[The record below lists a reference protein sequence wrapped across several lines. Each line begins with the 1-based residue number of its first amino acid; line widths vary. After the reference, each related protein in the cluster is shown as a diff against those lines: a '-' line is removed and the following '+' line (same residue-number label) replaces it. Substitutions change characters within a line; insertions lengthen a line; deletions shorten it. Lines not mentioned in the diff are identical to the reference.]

1 MRDRGSAQDQY
12 DTWDVSANHERYDE
26 ASRDEGKYSRARVY
40 ASSGRA
46 PDFTLPPWS
55 DRRQGF
61 EALVYRA
68 TVRGDAAETREL
80 LQRIERAVP
89 AAPSE
94 PGADALAWSLRSRL
108 ALLAGDTV
116 RAIDGLKRA
125 VARIPE
131 TYTANYPLTA
141 VGPQRWLLARLLAAR
156 GDAAGA
162 ERWRRSFTASWSVSD
177 LFYRAGLDSPGSGG
191 ISPPRPRSSP

>member
-1 MRDRGSAQDQY
+1 MFGWARAEMRA
-12 DTWDVSANHERYDE
+12 
-26 ASRDEGKYSRARVY
+26 
-40 ASSGRA
+40 GRM
-46 PDFTLPPWS
+46 PDFTLQPW
-55 DRRQGF
+55 DDLRQGF

-80 LQRIERAVP
+80 LQRVERAVP

-108 ALLAGDTV
+108 SLLAGDTV

-156 GDAAGA
+156 GDSAGA

-177 LFYRAGLDSPGSGG
+177 LFYRVGLDSPGSGG
-191 ISPPRPRSSP
+191 SSPPRPRSSP